1 MMAKEK
7 TVEVEVVAV
16 VAVAVGGRKPWL
28 DICRREN
35 LIVAI
40 AVAAAMVIA
49 ATAVIPAQ
57 MVMVQG

>member
-35 LIVAI
+35 LTVAI

-49 ATAVIPAQ
+49 ATVVIPAQ